1 MSGDDSAENDF
12 LQTLRIRAV
21 LERYCSLLDSGAV
34 NDLLGLFAD
43 DCVFTMMGR
52 TYEGKAEFGTVW
64 AGAKPLA
71 RPTTLHALVNPDIR
85 VDGERADAVSSFVLV
100 SRGADGSTQITFAGR
115 YVDELCRDGGG
126 HWRFT
131 RRQVETLARRSG

>member
-64 AGAKPLA
+64 AG
-71 RPTTLHALVNPDIR
+71 
-85 VDGERADAVSSFVLV
+85 
-100 SRGADGSTQITFAGR
+100 GS
-115 YVDELCRDGGG
+115 
-126 HWRFT
+126 HWR
-131 RRQVETLARRSG
+131 ARRRCTPWSSPTSESMGSGPTR